1 MSKEL
6 ADRLEMIRHRLT
18 LAKDRWGV
26 GMVDE
31 TIAALRSEPVATV
44 VVSGG
49 EYISLSANP
58 HQLGQLKNMN
68 GQALYAAPSRED
80 QRATDSTVGAG
91 NSRETDDLSHPV
103 SQQAHPSRTD
113 RQEPGLSAEQIEEMR
128 VQIKAAQG
136 NLWAQEGRAALQKKT
151 DALCDMALR
160 SLTAPTVSEKG
171 ETDELASAAE
181 QILDDM
187 GSDYCVCPAAKEQL
201 RMALDAHLSRKEPK

>member
-6 ADRLEMIRHRLT
+6 ADRLKMIRHRLT

-160 SLTAPTVSEKG
+160 SLTARDEGIDWSEFDVAYKKASETSQPQDWLEAALAAQRIRYALKG
-171 ETDELASAAE
+171 
-181 QILDDM
+181 
-187 GSDYCVCPAAKEQL
+187 GK
-201 RMALDAHLSRKEPK
+201 